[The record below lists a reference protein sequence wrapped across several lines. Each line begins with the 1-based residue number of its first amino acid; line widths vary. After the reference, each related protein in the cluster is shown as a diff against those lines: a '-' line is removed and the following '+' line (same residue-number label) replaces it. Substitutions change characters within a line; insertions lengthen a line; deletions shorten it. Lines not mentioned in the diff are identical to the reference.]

1 MNIPSKFKEAKEEL
15 ICYTKTQINNNS
27 TDTVK
32 ATLKGR
38 TTNWLV
44 FVWSKDKFY
53 REDLPSRMPKC
64 VDINKINN
72 WIDIMKDSFN
82 LYASGENEYGI
93 VISPK

>member
-1 MNIPSKFKEAKEEL
+1 MMNIPSKFKEAKEEL

-44 FVWSKDKFY
+44 FVWSKDNFI
-53 REDLPSRMPKC
+53 E
-64 VDINKINN
+64 KIYQAECLNVL
-72 WIDIMKDSFN
+72 ILIKSII
-82 LYASGENEYGI
+82 G
-93 VISPK
+93 